1 MADRPTTLAEPEFS
15 FGPFRLLPA
24 QQILLEGGA
33 PVRIGSRALEILT
46 ALVEHAG
53 ELVSRGDLIARAWP
67 NTFVEEANLNV
78 HIGALRPISLRPLS
92 MMPV

>member
-1 MADRPTTLAEPEFS
+1 MADRFTTLAEPEFL

-24 QQILLEGGA
+24 QQILLDGGA

-53 ELVSRGDLIARAWP
+53 
-67 NTFVEEANLNV
+67 
-78 HIGALRPISLRPLS
+78 
-92 MMPV
+92 